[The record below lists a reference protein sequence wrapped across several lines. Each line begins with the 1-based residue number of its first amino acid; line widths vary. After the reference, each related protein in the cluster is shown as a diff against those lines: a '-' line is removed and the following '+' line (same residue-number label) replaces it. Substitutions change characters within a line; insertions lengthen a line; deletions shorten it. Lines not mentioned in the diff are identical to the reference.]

1 MKRFAICLTG
11 LFATLLIACDQI
23 IILPEETPLPAAA
36 REVATAS
43 AEPTPRATATP
54 TVAPSPTETATRPL
68 VRPEGI
74 GEIGGEPSAEFA
86 LFHVQQLAVAI
97 GSRPVGSPEEAEAAR
112 YIAAQLEGYG
122 YATEIQE
129 FEVERWQD
137 EGSSLRVDETAI
149 AGDALFNSLGGSV
162 RGLLV
167 PSGIGRPDE
176 FPAAVEGNIA
186 LIERGTL
193 TFQAKAENAAAAG
206 AIGVVVYNNRA
217 GPIDGA
223 MREAASIPVLGI
235 SREDGEALL
244 IMDPELPA
252 ELDVQAGITKSVSRN
267 VIADSNPA
275 LKPTVLLGAHMDS
288 IAAGPGANDNAS
300 GAAVVIELARA
311 LAGSDYPFNIRLMT
325 FGGEEIGLLGSG
337 EYLDSS
343 STDSESI
350 IAMLNFDM
358 VGVGTTFRV
367 GGDETLAERAR
378 AVAAGIGV
386 EADDLGPARGG
397 SDHASFLAAGIPSI
411 FYHWTT
417 DPNYHTPNDE
427 VVYIQ
432 PENLEKVMLA
442 ARALIEDLAND
453 RRPS

>member
-43 AEPTPRATATP
+43 AEPTPPRATATP

-74 GEIGGEPSAEFA
+74 GETGGEPSAEFA

-252 ELDVQAGITKSVSRN
+252 ELDVQAGITKIRQPKTSSPTR
-267 VIADSNPA
+267 IQR

-288 IAAGPGANDNAS
+288 IAAGPGRQRQCLRC
-300 GAAVVIELARA
+300 G
-311 LAGSDYPFNIRLMT
+311 
-325 FGGEEIGLLGSG
+325 
-337 EYLDSS
+337 
-343 STDSESI
+343 
-350 IAMLNFDM
+350 
-358 VGVGTTFRV
+358 
-367 GGDETLAERAR
+367 GGDRAGPG
-378 AVAAGIGV
+378 AGWLGLSLQYP
-386 EADDLGPARGG
+386 ADDLRRRG
-397 SDHASFLAAGIPSI
+397 
-411 FYHWTT
+411 
-417 DPNYHTPNDE
+417 
-427 VVYIQ
+427 
-432 PENLEKVMLA
+432 
-442 ARALIEDLAND
+442 D
-453 RRPS
+453 RFVRQRRISRFIVD